1 MKKTA
6 TTLAL
11 LALLALIPFAPASA
25 EPPAAVPTDVADFL
39 STLAAA
45 PSQAPAIEGLAPA
58 PDFLTTIPCTTHAD
72 CPTGKLC
79 CYPCGVAD
87 CSNVCMT
94 PVRGRCP
101 LFP

>member
-1 MKKTA
+1 MKTTA

-11 LALLALIPFAPASA
+11 LVLLALIPCAPAGA
-25 EPPAAVPTDVADFL
+25 EPPAAVSVDVADFL
-39 STLAAA
+39 SALADT
-45 PSQAPAIEGLAPA
+45 PDTAPATEGLAPA
-58 PDFLTTIPCTTHAD
+58 PDFLSPIPCTTHAD

-79 CYPCGVAD
+79 CYPCGVPD

-101 LFP
+101 LFV